1 MRRSKKGNPFEMQ
14 SALDALREQGIY
26 LSADCGGRG
35 TCGKC
40 RIRFIKDAPEP
51 TEEER
56 RLISKKELEE
66 GIRLAC
72 RVSPSEDIRILP
84 EGQERIEAEGL
95 DREAFKGETN
105 DGYTDGGGNGIVAVD
120 LGTTTIAAAYLKDGK
135 VTAEASGINHQRV
148 FGADVIS
155 RIHAAAEGSGSKLR
169 ELALEDLESLCRKLC
184 ADPKKDQVVIS
195 GNTAMQHLFCGL
207 SCEGLGKAPYQP
219 ADISLRKEKNI
230 TILPGIGAFV
240 GADIVSGIV
249 SVGMDQSESVCLL
262 LDIGTN
268 GEMAVGNRNGILA
281 AGSAAGPAFEGG
293 NISCGMPAV
302 PGAIHSLTIR
312 DGKARYETV
321 GDAPAQGLCGSG
333 VLEMPYE
340 LLRDGIMDS
349 TGLMKDPYF
358 ETGFALSENVV
369 FTNRDIREIQLAKSA
384 IRSGIEIMLREY
396 GISGEQVET
405 LYLSGGFG
413 KKIDL
418 KKAAGI
424 GLIPEEFVNRTKVC
438 GNTSLAGAVLFAKDL
453 TGQIRNRFLRTC
465 RISREI
471 NLAENAS
478 FQELFLENIGFRK
491 ECGKQY

>member
-1 MRRSKKGNPFEMQ
+1 MQ
-14 SALDALREQGIY
+14 SALDALREQGIC
-26 LSADCGGRG
+26 LPADCGGRG

-40 RIRFIKDAPEP
+40 RIRFLKDAPEP
-51 TEEER
+51 TGEER
-56 RLISKKELEE
+56 RLLSKKELEE

-72 RVSPSEDIRILP
+72 RVRPSKGIQILT
-84 EGQERIEAEGL
+84 ESQEKIEAEGL
-95 DREAFKGETN
+95 DREAFEGEKS
-105 DGYTDGGGNGIVAVD
+105 GGSSPGGGNGTVAVD
-120 LGTTTIAAAYLKDGK
+120 LGTTTIAAVYLTNGK

-155 RIHAAAEGSGSKLR
+155 RIRAASEGSGNKLR
-169 ELALEDLESLCRKLC
+169 ELAEKDLESICNKLG
-184 ADPKKDQVVIS
+184 ADPKKDPVIIS

-207 SCEGLGKAPYQP
+207 PCEGLGRAPYRP
-219 ADISLRKEKNI
+219 ADISLRKENNI

-249 SVGMDQSESVCLL
+249 SVGMDQNESVCLL

-268 GEMAVGNRNGILA
+268 GEMAVGNRDGILA

-302 PGAIHSLTIR
+302 PGAIRSVTIR

-321 GDAPAQGLCGSG
+321 GDAPALGLCGSG

-340 LLRDGIMDS
+340 LLYDGIMDS

-358 ETGFALSENVV
+358 EKGFALSENVL

-384 IRSGIEIMLREY
+384 IRSGIEILLREY
-396 GISGEQVET
+396 GISGDKVET

-424 GLIPEEFVNRTKVC
+424 GLIPEEFLSRTKVC
-438 GNTSLAGAVLFAKDL
+438 GNTSLAGAVLFAKDP
-453 TGQIRNRFLRTC
+453 GGEIRERFLRTC

-471 NLAENAS
+471 SLAENTS
-478 FQELFLENIGFRK
+478 FQELFLENIDFKNIRK
-491 ECGKQY
+491 E